1 MRPKDLALVLAI
13 VLVWGVNF
21 VVIKWGIDDF
31 PPMLLGTLRFVFVS
45 FPAILFVPRPRLPF
59 RWIALYGL
67 TISFGQFSLL
77 FAAIYIGM
85 PAGLASVVLQ
95 AQALFTLIFGIFL
108 LKETISPKQAS
119 ALLISSMGLIIIAAH
134 GDYTHF
140 SILGF
145 FLTIGSAASWG
156 IGNIV
161 NKRIN
166 EYGSV
171 NMLSLVVWSALVP
184 ILPFAA
190 LSIVFDGLDN
200 ISHSLQT
207 INLKSVCAILYLV
220 CIASLFGYAGWGKLL
235 SRYPAS
241 LISQFALLIPAVGC
255 LSAWILLGE
264 TLSYTQI
271 VGATFVMGGLAVGTI
286 PLVSL
291 RTKFLPLF
299 VKRRARMS
307 KS

>member
-21 VVIKWGIDDF
+21 VVIKWGIDDL
-31 PPMLLGTLRFVFVS
+31 PPMLLGTLRFVFVA
-45 FPAILFVPRPRLPF
+45 FPAILFVPKPHLPF

-77 FAAIYIGM
+77 FAAIYVGM

-95 AQALFTLIFGIFL
+95 AQALFTLIFGVFL
-108 LKETISPKQAS
+108 LRETISLKQAY
-119 ALLISSMGLIIIAAH
+119 ALITSSVGLIIIAAP

-145 FLTIGSAASWG
+145 FLTIGAAASWG

-161 NKRIN
+161 NKKIN

-184 ILPFAA
+184 ILPFAM

-200 ISHSLQT
+200 ISYSLQN
-207 INLKSVCAILYLV
+207 IKFKSICSILYLV

-241 LISQFALLIPAVGC
+241 RISQFALLIPAVGC
-255 LSAWILLGE
+255 WSAWIFLGE
-264 TLSYTQI
+264 ALSYTKI
-271 VGATFVMGGLAVGTI
+271 IGAIFVMGGLAVSTI
-286 PLVSL
+286 PFVSL
-291 RTKFLPLF
+291 HTKFLPLF
-299 VKRRARMS
+299 VKKGRV
-307 KS
+307 